1 MAPQVKRA
9 IAPCTEGE
17 GAKGREGC
25 TLVAQEM
32 KCLSSSLFSFLSSHQ
47 PSPGLPRPPQPPL
60 PVIHGHLLP
69 ASDFSSSSSVHHC
82 PPLSQPPLPQLHANL
97 PRDRVTKIWSPV
109 RDRPASRSHPF
120 LSCSARGQEP
130 PSLML
135 FRRRPPR
142 HSPAP
147 AGIPHSG
154 PVHPRPS
161 SPRLAA
167 AVLTLTGLCRDPRGG
182 GSPLSPQT
190 LRRNPLRVRGR
201 WGPSAQSAGRSLASP
216 RLDGIRWQRRPSST
230 ALGSARCP
238 PPIAHRRRRRGGG
251 GGRRAGEGEGQSGKR
266 RGSPAG
272 LSSRGVFEYRHLPWA
287 VWQSLDARVVS
298 CLPSLYGRG
307 N

>member
-1 MAPQVKRA
+1 MSFQLPLFLPFFPPAFAR
-9 IAPCTEGE
+9 
-17 GAKGREGC
+17 
-25 TLVAQEM
+25 
-32 KCLSSSLFSFLSSHQ
+32 SS
-47 PSPGLPRPPQPPL
+47 PPPQPPL
-60 PVIHGHLLP
+60 PVIHGHLLT

>member
-1 MAPQVKRA
+1 M
-9 IAPCTEGE
+9 
-17 GAKGREGC
+17 
-25 TLVAQEM
+25 AQEM
-32 KCLSSSLFSFLSSHQ
+32 KCLSSSLFSFLSYPPAFARSPPP
-47 PSPGLPRPPQPPL
+47 PSPLCLSSTATSSLPL
-60 PVIHGHLLP
+60 ISLH
-69 ASDFSSSSSVHHC
+69 
-82 PPLSQPPLPQLHANL
+82 PPLSITAPHPPSPHSLNCMPTS
-97 PRDRVTKIWSPV
+97 PRDRVTGIWSPI

-120 LSCSARGQEP
+120 LSSSAGGQEP
-130 PSLML
+130 PSLLML

-161 SPRLAA
+161 SPRPAA
-167 AVLTLTGLCRDPRGG
+167 AVLTLTGLCLDPRGG

-201 WGPSAQSAGRSLASP
+201 WGPSAQSAGRSLASA
-216 RLDGIRWQRRPSST
+216 RLDGIRWQRRPSSA

-266 RGSPAG
+266 RGPPAG
-272 LSSRGVFEYRHLPWA
+272 LSPRGVFECGHLPWA
-287 VWQSLDARVVS
+287 VWHSLDSRVVS
-298 CLPSLYGRG
+298 CLPSHYGRG